1 MYEIAEFPEIDS
13 KKNYFILST
22 PKSICN
28 QMEKDLHSF
37 INLIRKKP
45 SEFLKYLSNNENIE
59 LETEQL
65 FNYIN
70 NLSLENISFPPLI
83 KTKEITNISRDL
95 LNYIINLKRTK
106 GEIKYD
112 LIENNDVKLKR
123 RAGPN
128 IIIRGKYYEGI
139 VLESSNLVEIISY
152 ILKDIKGRSVF
163 FNAKIKYIGIACGI
177 IEINNCKICTIIDLI
192 QDFENYDYII
202 EKRYEYKTKEID
214 LRNNYM
220 IPKSFSYDKITK
232 RKIKRKRYNNNLIKD
247 NTYDNILINNKKN
260 ILLNNKE
267 KEKEK
272 LIDNNN
278 TQEKPKTSITIPS
291 IFSKI
296 NSKNKIPIKKTEDSS
311 DLNKIYNNNFCYSS
325 KHENVQNKI
334 EEKKENDNT
343 SENNGISSASFS
355 KQKSKKKL
363 NQEEKIELLKQ
374 INKESREKSKK
385 KKSAIKTDDDSKSVS
400 FTTKKNNVSNDASFS
415 EIISID
421 NDKKIKEKININK
434 LKSELKE
441 ELKNEVKEELKIELE
456 NKMSINNK
464 LKVPLLNLFNNEYS
478 NDIGLNNNNKNNT
491 IDIKGMGSINYTN
504 RSINSIDIFIPSIKN
519 NNSSINYSE
528 EIPGLIDKENN
539 INNNNSREIKKDNI
553 IIKKF
558 VKLNGINN
566 NTNKKNK
573 TPDKSSKRNFAFINK
588 SPYARKKNFI
598 YHKIPFA
605 NNNIFFHNIAKNN
618 IKFNSK
624 TKTSQNKKFTGN
636 INNLNYFQNSPRT
649 THKESLLTFKKII
662 VKNINND
669 NNSKLNKSG
678 IEKIIKIPKKI
689 INNLNYIDNNKII
702 INNKTKNIVYVKQ
715 NSPSKMKSYEIN
727 NVYKKKFNF

>member
-1 MYEIAEFPEIDS
+1 MYEIAEFPQIDS

-112 LIENNDVKLKR
+112 LIENNDIKLKR

-192 QDFENYDYII
+192 QDFENYDYIK

-311 DLNKIYNNNFCYSS
+311 NLNKIYNNNFCYSS
-325 KHENVQNKI
+325 KYENAQNKI

-478 NDIGLNNNNKNNT
+478 NDIGLNNNKNNNT

-528 EIPGLIDKENN
+528 
-539 INNNNSREIKKDNI
+539 
-553 IIKKF
+553 
-558 VKLNGINN
+558 
-566 NTNKKNK
+566 
-573 TPDKSSKRNFAFINK
+573 
-588 SPYARKKNFI
+588 
-598 YHKIPFA
+598 
-605 NNNIFFHNIAKNN
+605 
-618 IKFNSK
+618 
-624 TKTSQNKKFTGN
+624 
-636 INNLNYFQNSPRT
+636 
-649 THKESLLTFKKII
+649 
-662 VKNINND
+662 
-669 NNSKLNKSG
+669 
-678 IEKIIKIPKKI
+678 
-689 INNLNYIDNNKII
+689 
-702 INNKTKNIVYVKQ
+702 
-715 NSPSKMKSYEIN
+715 
-727 NVYKKKFNF
+727 